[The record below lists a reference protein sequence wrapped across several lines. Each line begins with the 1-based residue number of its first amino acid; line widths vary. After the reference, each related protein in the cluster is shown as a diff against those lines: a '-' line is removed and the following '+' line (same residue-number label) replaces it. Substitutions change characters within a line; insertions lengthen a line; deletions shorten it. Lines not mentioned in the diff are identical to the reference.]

1 MIKFHPEVHYSPQV
15 RRNDT
20 ELLILRS
27 NGDVMT
33 ASQSLR
39 NVDEAQWALQI
50 VGMQH
55 GKKENHFHTTAK
67 LWTEDIVTRLSAKDA
82 FYDPENTIL
91 TSIHVTKLY
100 NEDL

>member
-1 MIKFHPEVHYSPQV
+1 MIKFQSEARYSPQV

-39 NVDEAQWALQI
+39 NVDEAHWALQI
-50 VGMQH
+50 VGMHH
-55 GKKENHFHTTAK
+55 GKKENHFHTTNT
-67 LWTEDIVTRLSAKDA
+67 LLPEEIITGLSVTNA
-82 FYDPENTIL
+82 FL
-91 TSIHVTKLY
+91 LRGKHH
-100 NEDL
+100 